1 MYTKD
6 SLARLGKEASDLFI
20 KHSMPL
26 SDAVVKVASA
36 HSDLTKEHVQRIIE
50 NANLVTFEEM
60 FRDGPSKHVTF
71 DLADPEA
78 VHAKMAGDDNS
89 GDLGAYLTEPGRD
102 DDDDDSVDGFDA
114 QPDDAKTAAYVPP
127 QIAWRREYYATKEA
141 VAHLVKE
148 ASTADARAESDVHNF
163 VTLCKRAAYTE
174 GVRPTLQLAGLAS
187 QDKRVFEKIAAVVAQ
202 KLPVGTRDGE
212 FTESAPNPD
221 HPVYRAY
228 VAAEQSVKTAEM
240 LRAALIHAERMHQ
253 RVLSEAL

>member
-26 SDAVVKVASA
+26 NDAVVKVASA

-71 DLADPEA
+71 DLAEPE
-78 VHAKMAGDDNS
+78 VIHAKIAGDS
-89 GDLGAYLTEPGRD
+89 GDGPLGAYLTEPSS

-114 QPDDAKTAAYVPP
+114 QPSDAKTAGFVPP
-127 QIAWRREYYATKEA
+127 HIAWRREYYATKEA

-148 ASTADARAESDVHNF
+148 ASSADARAESDVHNF
-163 VTLCKRAAYTE
+163 VTLCKRAAFTQ
-174 GVRPTLQLAGLAS
+174 GLRPTLQLAGLAS
-187 QDKRVFEKIAAVVAQ
+187 QDKQVFQKIAAAVTQ
-202 KLPVGTRDGE
+202 NIPIGTRDGE
-212 FTESAPNPD
+212 FVESAPNPE

-228 VAAEQSVKTAEM
+228 MAAEQSVKTAQT

-253 RVLSEAL
+253 RVVSEAP